1 MDRKL
6 IDYLPPMLQKVT
18 EFMAITEAQQPEIEK
33 AWTALDFVMNNQF
46 IDTATKEGV
55 SVWESEL
62 GITPLNTDTLED
74 RKQRIKRFWTYGVV
88 YTYNWLVDW
97 LKTFCG
103 NNNPLPII
111 NEYTLR
117 VSLPIT
123 IDYLGVL
130 ENLRKYISAN
140 VLIEPLL
147 LLSKIN
153 LPLYTGAAFRSSSV
167 QKLQTDDWNTDDIIM
182 LADENGNVLMEEAD
196 SLIFFEEETV

>member
-6 IDYLPPMLQKVT
+6 IDYLPPVLQKVL
-18 EFMAITEAQQPEIEK
+18 EFIAITDAQQPEIDK
-33 AWTALDFVMNNQF
+33 AWEALDLVMNNQF

-55 SVWESEL
+55 SVWENEL
-62 GITPLNTDTLED
+62 GITPLSTDTLED
-74 RKQRIKRFWTYGVV
+74 RKQRIKIFWTYGVV

-97 LKTFCG
+97 LKPFFE
-103 NNNPLPII
+103 NDNPLPTI

-140 VLIEPLL
+140 VLIDPLL

-153 LPLYTGAAFRSSSV
+153 MPLYTGAAFRSSSV
-167 QKLQTDDWNTDDIIM
+167 QNLQTDDWNTDDIVL
-182 LADENGNVLMEEAD
+182 LADEDGNVLMEEAD
-196 SLIFFEEETV
+196 SMIFFEEETV